1 MPRRSQQAPAAFE
14 PPLEERWP
22 DIEAMLAEARTCVRC
37 RLAEGRTQVVTGD
50 GNPHALLMIVGEGPG
65 EEEDALGRPFVGRAG
80 RLLDQMLADV
90 GIDRAEVWVTNIVR
104 CRPKELAGGV
114 VRNRPPRAD
123 EIRACSL
130 WMNAELSFV
139 RPRLLLCLGATAAQT
154 LYDKKFRLMEQHG
167 QWFPGPYG
175 TELMATLH
183 PAWVL
188 RQEGPDHERA
198 RAMVLADLSKL
209 AERYRQLRAGA

>member
-1 MPRRSQQAPAAFE
+1 MPWRSLQGPSAFE
-14 PPLEERWP
+14 PPLEARWP
-22 DIEAMLAEARTCVRC
+22 DIEAMLAEARRCVRC

-80 RLLDQMLADV
+80 RLLDRLLAEV
-90 GIDRAEVWVTNIVR
+90 GIDRAEAWVTNIVR

-114 VRNRPPRAD
+114 VKNRPPRAD
-123 EIRACSL
+123 EIRACGI

-139 RPRLLLCLGATAAQT
+139 RPRLILCLGAIAAQT

-175 TELMATLH
+175 SELMATLH

-188 RQEGPDHERA
+188 RQQGPAYEQA
-198 RAMVLADLSKL
+198 RAMVKDDLRRL
-209 AERYRQLRAGA
+209 AERYYALRGGG

>member
-1 MPRRSQQAPAAFE
+1 MPAPSRQVPAVPELPFE
-14 PPLEERWP
+14 ARWP
-22 DIEAMLAEARTCVRC
+22 NLEAMLAEARQCVRC
-37 RLAEGRTQVVTGD
+37 RLAEGRTQVVTGE

-80 RLLDQMLADV
+80 RLLDRLLAEV

-104 CRPKELAGGV
+104 CRPKELVGGV
-114 VRNRPPRAD
+114 VKNRPPRAD
-123 EIRACSL
+123 EIRACSI

-139 RPRLLLCLGATAAQT
+139 RPRLILCLGATAAQT

-167 QWFPGPYG
+167 QWFPGPHG

-183 PAWVL
+183 PAWLL
-188 RQEGPDHERA
+188 RQEGPAYEQA
-198 RAMVLADLSKL
+198 RAMVLADLRRL
-209 AERYRQLRAGA
+209 AERYRRLRAET